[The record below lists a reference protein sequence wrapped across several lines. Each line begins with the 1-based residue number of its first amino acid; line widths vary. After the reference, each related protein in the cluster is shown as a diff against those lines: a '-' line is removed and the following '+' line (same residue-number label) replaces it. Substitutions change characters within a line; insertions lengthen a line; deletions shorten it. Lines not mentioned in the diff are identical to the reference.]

1 MALSKKE
8 YKIISLLVIDT
19 AFFLLEIIVGYTV
32 NSLALIADSFHMLND
47 IISLVVALWAVSVA
61 KTRTADGE
69 YTYGWLRAEILGA
82 LINAVFLI
90 ALCFTIFI
98 EAVQRLLDPPVIT
111 NAVLILVVG
120 SCGLLSNIV
129 GLFLFHDHGHSH
141 GGGIEGGHSHS
152 HGADDEENLI
162 VESSHNHEHENGHS
176 HDHGHIHDHSHA
188 QEHIDAHPVRPR
200 SKSIYSKHATAENTP
215 LLQSDSSDDLR
226 KVMPSYVVNHLNS
239 SSDSNQQKDSSPKK
253 KNKHNSGSL
262 NMQGVFLHVLGDALG
277 NVGVIATALLIWKTD
292 YSWKYYFDP
301 IISLVI
307 SCIIFS
313 SALPLCKQSSR
324 ILLQGTPLTVETS
337 DVMKDVLCIPSVLGV
352 HDFHIWNLTERLLIA
367 SLHVELDCSPE
378 NFLQVATDIKTCL
391 HDYGIHSAT
400 IQPEFSAF
408 YEKQKMLPT
417 SYSSINSHSLTT
429 NHNKNHNLLSDSAFN
444 ISSTHL
450 NELNNS
456 TNPTGSSG
464 IPEQHSNKDFHCL
477 VDARANCTTAD
488 CLK

>member
-8 YKIISLLVIDT
+8 YKIITLLVIDT
-19 AFFLLEIIVGYTV
+19 VFFLLEIIVGYMV

-47 IISLVVALWAVSVA
+47 IISLIVALWAVSVA

-111 NAVLILVVG
+111 NPVLILVVG
-120 SCGLLSNIV
+120 SFGLLSNIV

-141 GGGIEGGHSHS
+141 GGDSEESGHSHS
-152 HGADDEENLI
+152 HGINDEENLI
-162 VESSHNHEHENGHS
+162 TESSHYSDNVQNHDHAHS
-176 HDHGHIHDHSHA
+176 HGEENVDT
-188 QEHIDAHPVRPR
+188 HPVRPR
-200 SKSIYSKHATAENTP
+200 SRSIYSKHATAETTP
-215 LLQSDSSDDLR
+215 LLQTDSSDDLR
-226 KVMPSYVVNHLNS
+226 KVLPSYVVNQLNS
-239 SSDSNQQKDSSPKK
+239 SPDSNNNGISSRKK
-253 KNKHNSGSL
+253 KGNHKSGSL

-277 NVGVIATALLIWKTD
+277 NIGVISTALLIWKTN
-292 YSWKYYFDP
+292 YSWRFYFDP
-301 IISLVI
+301 IISLLI

-313 SALPLCKQSSR
+313 SAVPLCKRSSR
-324 ILLQGTPLTVETS
+324 ILLQGTPLTIETS
-337 DVMKDVLCIPSVLGV
+337 DVIKDVLCIPSVLGV

-378 NFLQVATDIKTCL
+378 NFLQVAADIKTCL

-417 SYSSINSHSLTT
+417 SYSSINSQSV
-429 NHNKNHNLLSDSAFN
+429 NNNNNNKNNLMSDSAFN

-450 NELNNS
+450 NQLNNTS
-456 TNPTGSSG
+456 NPTSSSG
-464 IPEQHSNKDFHCL
+464 TNDQLLNKDIHCL
-477 VDARANCTTAD
+477 VDARANCTTSD